1 MFRRLFKLIFWLA
14 EVILS
19 QFAMV
24 AAFISVSW
32 KGDIH
37 LRVLGGLISLYE
49 TAYGFGYAFYKNEA
63 FAETWKRFVEEF
75 NARLNVAQ
83 ENLTNKP
90 EMALAAF
97 ILTLLCFKLGAMI
110 FRVLRTGL
118 LKKRPRA
125 MKPAKKAKT
134 GEAYNELYKQNKP
147 TQPSQPTTPSGISPS
162 TQSYLEKMK
171 KKPGDDEPGSQ
182 F

>member
-1 MFRRLFKLIFWLA
+1 VFRRLFKLIFFLA

-32 KGDIH
+32 TGDIYM
-37 LRVLGGLISLYE
+37 RVLGGLVSLYD
-49 TAYGFGYAFYKNEA
+49 TAYGFGYAFYKNEPFATTWETFAKA
-63 FAETWKRFVEEF
+63 FAD
-75 NARLNVAQ
+75 RLDVAKS
-83 ENLTNKP
+83 NLTDKP

-97 ILTLLCFKLGAMI
+97 ILTLLCFKLAAMV

-125 MKPAKKAKT
+125 MKPAKKSKT
-134 GEAYNELYKQNKP
+134 GEAYNELYKQSKP
-147 TQPSQPTTPSGISPS
+147 GQQSKPSGISPS
-162 TQSYLEKMK
+162 TQNYLERMK
-171 KKPGDDEPGSQ
+171 KGPGNDEPGSQ